1 MKEISNKRSNKK
13 LIKKLSKSQTNSP
26 TDGTNFELVLKERME
41 QQDWT
46 LLTLSR
52 RRPLSYRSQ
61 SIDLLWKSM
70 DWFLYDNGFCLE
82 RVKSMPSLQQI
93 VLSLTQT
100 ISNTFFMLGYMIN
113 QIRHVNRKVARIRTS
128 ISVYECCP
136 VFIFKVF
143 KEIQVQGNLKTILEV
158 L

>member
-70 DWFLYDNGFCLE
+70 DWFLYGNGLRHE
-82 RVKSMPSLQQI
+82 RVNVDNEDNS
-93 VLSLTQT
+93 
-100 ISNTFFMLGYMIN
+100 
-113 QIRHVNRKVARIRTS
+113 
-128 ISVYECCP
+128 
-136 VFIFKVF
+136 
-143 KEIQVQGNLKTILEV
+143 
-158 L
+158 